1 MENENERAEK
11 LRLSIEETDEEI
23 ENLQLVIQTI
33 DDTIPSIKDTE
44 VKRDFLDLIA
54 KYEKQMEFLEELKTN
69 DEETLNLF
77 I

>member
-1 MENENERAEK
+1 MENEIERAEK

-33 DDTIPSIKDTE
+33 DDTIPSIKDVD
-44 VKRDFLDLIA
+44 VKRDFLNLIA
-54 KYEKQMEFLEELKTN
+54 KYEKQMEYLEELKTN